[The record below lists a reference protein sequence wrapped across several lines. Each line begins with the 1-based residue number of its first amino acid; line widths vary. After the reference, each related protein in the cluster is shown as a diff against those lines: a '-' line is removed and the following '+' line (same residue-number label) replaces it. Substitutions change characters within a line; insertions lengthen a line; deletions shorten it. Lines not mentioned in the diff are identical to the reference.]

1 MDSRATSN
9 SFCPCW
15 EEDQDAILDYHH
27 HHHHHRAN
35 SNTLAAP
42 RSPHLQTLIG
52 NTLLPKFIKNAL
64 HVEEAE
70 EVDAHPSIFMDPEV
84 WLLVGLIAFA
94 LVVTQEKKGKE
105 KEKEK

>member
-1 MDSRATSN
+1 MGLSAL
-9 SFCPCW
+9 
-15 EEDQDAILDYHH
+15 AIKF
-27 HHHHHRAN
+27 
-35 SNTLAAP
+35 AAKVMGKG
-42 RSPHLQTLIG
+42 LLGMTLIG